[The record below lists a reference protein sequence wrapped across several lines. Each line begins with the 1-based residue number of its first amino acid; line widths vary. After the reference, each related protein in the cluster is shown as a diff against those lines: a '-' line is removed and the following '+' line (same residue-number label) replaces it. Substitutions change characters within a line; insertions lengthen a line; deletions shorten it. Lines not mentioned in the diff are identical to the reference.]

1 MLKKLMCVVLIML
14 SAAACSG
21 TRHGKVEPGTQSDLE
36 ANVGDYVLFSFDS
49 SSLDS
54 EANETLSKQVDWLKK
69 YSFVNVIIEGR
80 CDERGTREYNL
91 ELGERRANSAK
102 QFLISSG
109 INASRIKTI
118 SYGKE
123 RPIVMGSD
131 EYAWKENRRSSTVVD

>member
-1 MLKKLMCVVLIML
+1 M
-14 SAAACSG
+14 
-21 TRHGKVEPGTQSDLE
+21 KVEPGTQSDLE

-91 ELGERRANSAK
+91 ALGERRANSSK

>member
-1 MLKKLMCVVLIML
+1 MFKKLICVVFIML
-14 SAAACSG
+14 SAAACSSA
-21 TRHGKVEPGTQSDLE
+21 RHGKVEPGTQSDLE

-49 SSLDS
+49 SSLEY
-54 EANETLSKQVDWLKK
+54 EANETLAKQVDWLKK

-91 ELGERRANSAK
+91 ALGERRANSAR

-109 INASRIKTI
+109 ISPSRIKTI

-131 EYAWKENRRSSTVVD
+131 EYAWKENRRASTVVD

>member
-1 MLKKLMCVVLIML
+1 MLKKIMCVFLIML

-21 TRHGKVEPGTQSDLE
+21 MRNGKVEPGTQSDLE
-36 ANVGDYVLFSFDS
+36 ANVGDYVLFSYNS

-54 EANETLSKQVDWLKK
+54 ESNETLAKQVDWLKK
-69 YSFVNVIIEGR
+69 YSFVNVMIEGR

-91 ELGERRANSAK
+91 ALGERRANAAK

-109 INASRIKTI
+109 ISASRIKTI

-131 EYAWKENRRSSTVVD
+131 ESAWKENRRSSTVVE